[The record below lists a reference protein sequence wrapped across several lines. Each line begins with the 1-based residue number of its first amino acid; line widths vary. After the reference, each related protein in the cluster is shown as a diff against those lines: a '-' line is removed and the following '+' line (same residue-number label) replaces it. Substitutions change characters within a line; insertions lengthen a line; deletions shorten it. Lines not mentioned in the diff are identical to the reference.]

1 MALYTCPCCGGQ
13 ITDRM
18 DICPHCRAILRQ
30 PSAPAPITKEQ
41 LSISAKSSIFG
52 ALTALGFTIL
62 LLLLW
67 NGLSTVMGGRFIGE
81 SALAAVQGANM
92 VFFARVFALL
102 PAGAALFCALAV
114 FLRGHSPADFLGSV
128 ILFLLFAV
136 IGYATQSIYVM
147 RSNIE
152 PYAVDMARQ
161 LSLAYGAA
169 FPLTLGGLALLSLD
183 RTFKK
188 ALCLQLIGTGAWFV
202 ISVLLQLF
210 LIAVMRFGVL
220 SFTLGTLVSS
230 LLLFAAGA
238 LSSKSF
244 RSLISPR

>member
-1 MALYTCPCCGGQ
+1 MAIFACPCCGGQ

-18 DICPHCRAILRQ
+18 DVCPHCRAILRQ
-30 PSAPAPITKEQ
+30 PSAPAPITKEPVE
-41 LSISAKSSIFG
+41 ISARSSVLG
-52 ALTALGFTIL
+52 TLTALGFSIL

-67 NGLSTVMGGRFIGE
+67 NGLSSVMGGRFIGE
-81 SALAAVQGANM
+81 FALAAVQGANG

-102 PAGAALFCALAV
+102 PAGAVLFCVLAV

-136 IGYATQSIYVM
+136 IGFAVQSSYVM

-169 FPLTLGGLALLSLD
+169 FPLTLGGLALLSPD

-210 LIAVMRFGVL
+210 LVVVMEFGVL
-220 SFTLGTLVSS
+220 SFTLGALISS